1 MTAIHEKMRSL
12 ISFHISVALDR
23 SADSKCGIECLKQ
36 SRVAERL
43 EQALHGTLFERA
55 WTDGLIC
62 LSGDEDDRNLL
73 PANRQLLLQIGSG
86 HAGHGDVEDQ
96 TPGLADA
103 IGDEELFG
111 RRERPNRIAQL
122 SQQ

>member
-1 MTAIHEKMRSL
+1 MTAIHEKKVHSL
-12 ISFHISVALDR
+12 NSIRISLVSDR
-23 SADSKCGIECLKQ
+23 LAHLKCGIEGFKK
-36 SRVAERL
+36 SRIAERF

-96 TPGLADA
+96 TPGLTDA
-103 IGDEELFG
+103 TGREELFS
-111 RRERPNRIAQL
+111 RRERPN
-122 SQQ
+122 

>member
-12 ISFHISVALDR
+12 DSFHISPRLDR
-23 SADSKCGIECLKQ
+23 SAHTKCGIERLKQ

-73 PANRQLLLQIGSG
+73 PANPQLLLQIGSG
-86 HAGHGDVEDQ
+86 HAGHDDVEDQ
-96 TPGLADA
+96 TPGLIDA
-103 IGDEELFG
+103 IGCQELLS
-111 RRERPNRIAQL
+111 RRERL
-122 SQQ
+122 